1 MSELNK
7 IALKILS
14 NRKGILA
21 ADESNGTMTK
31 RLESI
36 NVKSSPENRLKFR
49 EILFSSE
56 EGMKNIGGVI
66 LYDETIRQTAS
77 SGKKIPELIN
87 SFGSVPGI
95 KVDTGAKRM
104 VSDPANALRMGETIT
119 EGLDGLRERL
129 EEYYELGARF
139 TKWRAVIKINK
150 SCPSDLTINANA
162 HALARY
168 ASLVQEAKM
177 VPIIEPEVLMNGDH
191 NINKCFEVT
200 SKVLQECYRELKFH
214 NVNLEGTILKP
225 NMILPGDK
233 CTSRSNV
240 QEIAKMT
247 LKCLKENVPN
257 EVPGIAFLSG
267 GQSEIEA
274 TQNLNEINKINDTD
288 FIISFSYGRAL
299 QQGALKSW
307 GENQE
312 NILNTQKI
320 FSQRSK
326 MNGLASTGQWLK
338 ELETE

>member
-1 MSELNK
+1 MTELNK

-14 NRKGILA
+14 NKKGILA

-31 RLESI
+31 RLDTI
-36 NVKSSPENRLKFR
+36 NVKSSPESRLKFR

-66 LYDETIRQTAS
+66 LYDETIRQTTP

-104 VSDPANALRMGETIT
+104 VNSQVETIT

-129 EEYYELGARF
+129 EEYYALGARF
-139 TKWRAVIKINK
+139 TKWRAVININK
-150 SCPSDLTINANA
+150 SYPSELAISANA

-191 NINKCFEVT
+191 DINQCYEVT
-200 SKVLQECYRELKFH
+200 TKVLQECYKELKFH
-214 NVNLEGTILKP
+214 NVNLQETILKP
-225 NMILPGDK
+225 NMVLPGDK
-233 CTSRSNV
+233 CLKRSNT
-240 QEIAKMT
+240 QEIAQMT
-247 LKCLKENVPN
+247 LKCLKKNVPS

-267 GQSEIEA
+267 GQTEIEA
-274 TQNLNEINKINDTD
+274 TQNLNEISKINDTN

-299 QQGALKSW
+299 QQSALKNW
-307 GENQE
+307 GKDQE
-312 NILNTQKI
+312 DSLNTQKI

-326 MNGLASTGQWLK
+326 MNGLASTGQWSE
-338 ELETE
+338 ELETK